1 MLPKFNE
8 LIVAAY
14 DHAADCKRRADVA
27 TDPTVKN
34 EFLHLAERW
43 MVLARSYEFIENS
56 ARFLLSSLQPAKR
69 DSANDAASS
78 PQGPEA

>member
-34 EFLHLAERW
+34 EFLHLEESW
-43 MVLARSYEFIENS
+43 MVLARGYEFIENS
-56 ARFLLSSLQPAKR
+56 VRLFLSSLQPAK
-69 DSANDAASS
+69 
-78 PQGPEA
+78 